1 MKIKKAKFVVGSM
14 LATCSLAIV
23 GSITSTFAWYTYNTK
38 TTLAYSGLAGGK
50 TSNLQM
56 KFSTEDPD
64 KWRSAITL
72 DEIIA
77 YSASKKYAGAELSPV
92 TLAEGVVK
100 TGGTVSDDKFYGA
113 TAALQPKFIK
123 DNAKDSNGNYL
134 FLSVPIS
141 FRCINPN
148 SPDPA
153 NPEQFAQSVYVT
165 YLGAKVNSLSP
176 DGKDIT
182 KGLRVNFK
190 VDTTANYLVA
200 PGYDADGLTALQG
213 PLNLS
218 GSENDWG
225 VWTEVDTSS
234 YTGTD
239 YIDQTYCQAFMSKT
253 AAEEWVSSQSPVSG
267 VTFTAK
273 EHFDV
278 GIPTGE
284 NTYREF
290 IRDYDDVKDLKTV
303 QYGNS
308 DTATENYYG
317 TTNFVSTIT
326 DGKIST
332 KKVELL
338 KTKTN
343 SSTTLTLTVFLEG
356 WDPAV
361 VDANYGAKFDLG
373 IQFETELLK

>member
-77 YSASKKYAGAELSPV
+77 YSTSKKYAGSTLSPV
-92 TLAEGVVK
+92 TVADGIAKNGDML
-100 TGGTVSDDKFYGA
+100 TDDKFYGA
-113 TAALQPKFIK
+113 TSALQPKFIK
-123 DNAKDSNGNYL
+123 DNAKDSDGNYL

-148 SPDPA
+148 KTS
-153 NPEQFAQSVYVT
+153 EQFAQPVYVT

-200 PGYDADGLTALQG
+200 PGYDADGTTTLHG

-225 VWTEVDTSS
+225 VWTEVDSS
-234 YTGTD
+234 TYTGTD

-278 GIPTGE
+278 GIPTATG
-284 NTYREF
+284 YREF
-290 IRDYDDVKDLKTV
+290 IKDYDDVKELETV
-303 QYGNS
+303 EYGNS
-308 DTATENYYG
+308 NSVTESFYG
-317 TTNFVSTIT
+317 TNNFVSNIV
-326 DGKIST
+326 DGKST
-332 KKVELL
+332 SPSSL
-338 KTKTN
+338 KIKLFDTKEMGCP
-343 SSTTLTLTVFLEG
+343 TLTLTVFLEG

-373 IQFETELLK
+373 IQFETTLLK

>member
-56 KFSTEDPD
+56 KFSSEGDD

-77 YSASKKYAGAELSPV
+77 YSTSTKYAGAELSPV
-92 TLAEGVVK
+92 TLADGVNK
-100 TGGTVSDDKFYGA
+100 TGGTVTDDKFYGA

-141 FRCINPN
+141 FRSVNPN
-148 SPDPA
+148 
-153 NPEQFAQSVYVT
+153 NTNEKFAQSVYVT

-182 KGLRVNFK
+182 EGLRVNFK

-200 PGYDADGLTALQG
+200 PGYEADGTTALYG

-218 GSENDWG
+218 GSNEDWG
-225 VWTEVDTSS
+225 VWTDVDTST
-234 YTGTD
+234 YIGED
-239 YIDQTYCQAFMSKT
+239 YVDQTYCQAFMSKS
-253 AAEEWVSSQSPVSG
+253 AAEQWVADQDPVDG

-273 EHFDV
+273 EHYDV
-278 GIPTGE
+278 GIKTDTG
-284 NTYREF
+284 YREF
-290 IRDYDDVKDLKTV
+290 IRDYDDVKELETV

-308 DTATENYYG
+308 TTATEYYYG
-317 TTNFVSTIT
+317 TTNFVSTFT
-326 DGKIST
+326 DGKVTT

-338 KTKTN
+338 KTKT
-343 SSTTLTLTVFLEG
+343 SGSTTLTLTVFLEG